1 MNETFINFI
10 AAVCVRI
17 LLLTDNGSFTDL
29 KYLLYLFVNYRKS
42 RPKLSIYYFL
52 FV

>member
-1 MNETFINFI
+1 MNETFIDFI

-17 LLLTDNGSFTDL
+17 LLLIDNGPFTDI
-29 KYLLYLFVNYRKS
+29 KHLLYLFVIYGKS